1 MFFSKP
7 LGVQVCS
14 FDHLDWEE
22 VLEMSPKSPTANPLV
37 GPALPTTS
45 DTDKMACSAA
55 FDHFIILLVAGRDIM
70 VEPGHIEQGEEPEPG
85 EEEEVGEEKPWQA
98 EQGGGDEKS
107 HPEEDSKSLH
117 PPLKGNREG
126 GELDP

>member
-45 DTDKMACSAA
+45 DTDKMACSAL

-107 HPEEDSKSLH
+107 HPEEDSKCLIGMS
-117 PPLKGNREG
+117 N
-126 GELDP
+126 